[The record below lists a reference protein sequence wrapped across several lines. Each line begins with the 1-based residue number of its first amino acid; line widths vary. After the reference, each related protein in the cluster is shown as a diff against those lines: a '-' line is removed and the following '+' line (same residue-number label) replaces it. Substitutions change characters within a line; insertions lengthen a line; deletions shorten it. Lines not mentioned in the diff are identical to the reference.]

1 MNWKSI
7 KQPDIEIYLWSSG
20 AQDGGGLIGVTLH
33 PGPFSIHQERCM
45 DRLKVKTRSES
56 WERTGS
62 RHQHQII
69 SKLDEKHYVT
79 LASERVFSRTKIKSQ
94 SLASNHLGSFWLD
107 LNTGGERRRERGEGR
122 ERVEMRVTQ
131 LWVFKHRWWLKMKK
145 RRSRCRGWNGL
156 LMLCFSA
163 RPPRPIPVLE
173 SLAPS
178 RTPVFLN
185 LTLSRLDATNI
196 LHLSRFSSPCMNIYH
211 LSSLHPHYHSFC
223 PLFFHPL
230 FCIMSKR
237 LISAKLWLM
246 SSLLVYCHS

>member
-62 RHQHQII
+62 WHQHQII

-94 SLASNHLGSFWLD
+94 SLASNHLGSLWLD
-107 LNTGGERRRERGEGR
+107 LNTGGERRGERDEGR
-122 ERVEMRVTQ
+122 EWVEMRVTQ
-131 LWVFKHRWWLKMKK
+131 LWIFKHRWWLKMKK
-145 RRSRCRGWNGL
+145 RRSCCRGWNGL
-156 LMLCFSA
+156 LMLCFST
-163 RPPRPIPVLE
+163 RPPGPISVLE
-173 SLAPS
+173 SLSLS
-178 RTPVFLN
+178 RTENVLN
-185 LTLSRLDATNI
+185 LLETVSRFDATNLMLI
-196 LHLSRFSSPCMNIYH
+196 LHLSCFSSPYMNSYH
-211 LSSLHPHYHSFC
+211 LSSLHPPLSFIV
-223 PLFFHPL
+223 P
-230 FCIMSKR
+230 
-237 LISAKLWLM
+237 
-246 SSLLVYCHS
+246 SLLSPSFLHNEQMPH